1 MSLLLTL
8 VHFAESSHG
17 YADDNVFR
25 VTSTQTEPM
34 IQFLFCENTKRRKKT
49 NSFPFKI
56 QVFHLSGMRLPAK
69 FLIENLH
76 RKNQKVDIHLDGAQN
91 WGAFKHDLKDINCD
105 SYNGGSHKWFLGP
118 KETGILYMK
127 RESVPNFWPKDIGY
141 NGGMQPPPTFPGDPL
156 PDDASGF
163 EMVGQRNDTN
173 LIGLLYTV
181 DLMDLIGFDKI
192 EKRVKSLTERLRGG
206 LDEVTRELHNVFLV
220 LTIKFRDEVGT
231 GGARRQGKS
240 QEVEPGLNEV
250 LYYALYEHHHIGVST
265 KKGNRM
271 RFSPH
276 IYNMEEH
283 IDRAVEAVRY
293 ELKKIRPR

>member
-8 VHFAESSHG
+8 VHFAESGHE
-17 YADDNVFR
+17 YADGMFSESRPLKLNLWFNFFFVR
-25 VTSTQTEPM
+25 
-34 IQFLFCENTKRRKKT
+34 IQNEGKNLIL
-49 NSFPFKI
+49 FPFKI

-69 FLIENLH
+69 FLIEKLH
-76 RKNQKVDIHLDGAQN
+76 RKNKKVDIHLDGAQN

-118 KETGILYMK
+118 KETGILHMK

-181 DLMDLIGFDKI
+181 DLMDFIGFDKI
-192 EKRVKSLTERLRGG
+192 EKRVKSLIERLRGG

-220 LTIKFRDEVGT
+220 LIIKFRDDVGT
-231 GGARRQGKS
+231 GGARRQRKS
-240 QEVEPGLNEV
+240 QEVEPELNEV
-250 LYYALYEHHHIGVST
+250 LYDALYEHHHIGVST

-283 IDRAVEAVRY
+283 IDRAVEAARY

>member
-1 MSLLLTL
+1 M
-8 VHFAESSHG
+8 
-17 YADDNVFR
+17 R
-25 VTSTQTEPM
+25 
-34 IQFLFCENTKRRKKT
+34 IQNEGKKLIL
-49 NSFPFKI
+49 FPFKI

-76 RKNQKVDIHLDGAQN
+76 GKNQKVDIHLDGAQN

-206 LDEVTRELHNVFLV
+206 
-220 LTIKFRDEVGT
+220 
-231 GGARRQGKS
+231 
-240 QEVEPGLNEV
+240 
-250 LYYALYEHHHIGVST
+250 
-265 KKGNRM
+265 
-271 RFSPH
+271 
-276 IYNMEEH
+276 
-283 IDRAVEAVRY
+283 
-293 ELKKIRPR
+293 